1 MMRQTIT
8 PVPWRGISFSERWA
22 IDAATAVLWPLQSDQ
37 RMTVLINLLAE
48 QIEEEDEVDAI
59 SDMLKLS
66 LKDAGKGHGPHR
78 H

>member
-1 MMRQTIT
+1 MRQTNT
-8 PVPWRGISFSERWA
+8 LVPWRGISFAERWA
-22 IDAATAVLWPLQSDQ
+22 LDAATAVLWPLQSDQ